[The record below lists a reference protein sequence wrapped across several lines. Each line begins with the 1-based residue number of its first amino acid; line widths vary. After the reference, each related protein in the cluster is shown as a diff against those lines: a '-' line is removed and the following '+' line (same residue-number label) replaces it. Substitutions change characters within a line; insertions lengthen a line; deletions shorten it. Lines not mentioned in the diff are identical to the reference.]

1 MTEYKDLKMK
11 YTENDIKEGTKLR
24 CTKTIPEW
32 WQLGKVYTVSLN
44 DGILQITDDNGD
56 GAYTDF
62 MLDCLNGNYTTL
74 SFEIVEEEKEMTKYV
89 EVTHLMDFTPDK
101 ELLTVGNKYEVV
113 EENLD
118 GVSIKVNESTPNYF
132 VYNNQIKRVE
142 EKEMKYTEKD
152 LYEGMELLCIDN
164 GGWSLWETG
173 EIYTVTKSNLSGK
186 LIIEGDDEV
195 GRTFRD
201 TEAILGY
208 LNGERGTRLSTIEDQ
223 KEEEKEMKK
232 YAKITKYAGLSG
244 TDKENGLEIGK
255 EYEIVKFSSVL
266 EDCYIY
272 LNEEHPSYFI
282 SETQYE
288 LVEKEKAPTLKANVK
303 VDVKEVIQA
312 KIDAL
317 TIEAERLFTKRDRLE
332 QHAIN
337 LNAKARKLEEVLE
350 TIKEFE

>member
-1 MTEYKDLKMK
+1 MK
-11 YTENDIKEGTKLR
+11 
-24 CTKTIPEW
+24 
-32 WQLGKVYTVSLN
+32 
-44 DGILQITDDNGD
+44 
-56 GAYTDF
+56 
-62 MLDCLNGNYTTL
+62 
-74 SFEIVEEEKEMTKYV
+74 KYV

-152 LYEGMELLCIDN
+152 IYEGMELLCIDN

-232 YAKITKYAGLSG
+232 YAKITKYAGLID

-255 EYEIVKFSSVL
+255 EYEIVKFNSVS
-266 EDCYIY
+266 EDCWVY
-272 LNEEHPSYFI
+272 LNDKRPEYFI

-288 LVEKEKAPTLKANVK
+288 LVEKEVPKLKANVN
-303 VDVKEVIQA
+303 VDVKEAIQD
-312 KIDAL
+312 KIDEL
-317 TIEAERLFTKRDRLE
+317 RTEAEHLFKKRNRME
-332 QHAIN
+332 CQMFN
-337 LNAKARKLEEVLE
+337 LNSKANKLEEVLE